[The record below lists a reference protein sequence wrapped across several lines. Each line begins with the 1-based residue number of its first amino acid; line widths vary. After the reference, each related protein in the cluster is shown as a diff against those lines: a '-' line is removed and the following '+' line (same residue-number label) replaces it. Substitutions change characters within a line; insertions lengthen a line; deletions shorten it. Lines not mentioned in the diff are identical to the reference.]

1 VKEII
6 VAAAVALIA
15 GCSAASP
22 PALAPVPTTDAVAAR
37 EIASVPDR
45 GVSWMTPEA
54 AKSALLYV
62 SDLGTFD
69 VDVYTLPSR
78 KRSGKLTGFD
88 EPQGECTDPKGNVWV
103 TNTGAFQIVK
113 YAHGGTKPAAIL
125 NDPLG
130 YPVGCAI
137 DPASGNLA
145 VANLKGLSGA
155 GLVLV
160 YEHARGTPAAFADLK
175 QYSCFFAAYDA
186 KGDLYVSGET
196 GPQVHSYVLSVLP
209 HHSTS
214 MSTVTISGGTLYFP
228 GTVAWVGSTLVLGD
242 QKCRNHAA
250 SCFYELKVSGKKA
263 KITHTTPLAG
273 ACDVA
278 QAWVGK
284 KHIAGGDYRY
294 CGGRSS
300 VDIWPYPSGGV
311 PSAKVTGLQMPVGT
325 ALSP

>member
-1 VKEII
+1 
-6 VAAAVALIA
+6 
-15 GCSAASP
+15 
-22 PALAPVPTTDAVAAR
+22 
-37 EIASVPDR
+37 
-45 GVSWMTPEA
+45 
-54 AKSALLYV
+54 
-62 SDLGTFD
+62 
-69 VDVYTLPSR
+69 
-78 KRSGKLTGFD
+78 
-88 EPQGECTDPKGNVWV
+88 
-103 TNTGAFQIVK
+103 
-113 YAHGGTKPAAIL
+113 
-125 NDPLG
+125 
-130 YPVGCAI
+130 
-137 DPASGNLA
+137 
-145 VANLKGLSGA
+145 
-155 GLVLV
+155 LV
-160 YEHARGTPAAFADLK
+160 YEHARGTPAAFADPK

-263 KITHTTPLAG
+263 KITHTTPLTG
-273 ACDVA
+273 SCDVA

-300 VDIWPYPSGGV
+300 VDIWPYPAGGV

-325 ALSP
+325 ALSPSGL

>member
-1 VKEII
+1 M
-6 VAAAVALIA
+6 
-15 GCSAASP
+15 
-22 PALAPVPTTDAVAAR
+22 
-37 EIASVPDR
+37 PDR
-45 GVSWMTPEA
+45 GVSWMSPGA

-69 VDVYTLPSR
+69 VDVYVLPSR

-103 TNTGAFQIVK
+103 TNTGAFQVVK
-113 YAHGGTKPAAIL
+113 YAHAGTKPIAIL

-155 GLVLV
+155 GVVLV
-160 YEHARGTPAAFADLK
+160 YERARGTPAAFANPK
-175 QYSCFFAAYDA
+175 QYSYYFAAYDA
-186 KGDLYVSGET
+186 KGDLYVSGAT
-196 GPQVHSYVLSVLP
+196 GPKLNSYMLSVLP

-214 MSTVTISGGTLYFP
+214 MSTVAISGGKLYFP

-242 QKCRNHAA
+242 QKCRNHAT

-263 KITHTTPLAG
+263 KIAHTTPLTD

-294 CGGRSS
+294 CGGPSS
-300 VDIWPYPSGGV
+300 ADIWPYPSGGA
-311 PSAKVTGLQMPVGT
+311 PSAKVTGLQIPFGT
-325 ALSP
+325 ALSPSSL